1 MPRTTEHGMVGNGVL
16 NAELAKPPV
25 RQIDLHL
32 RAQPTF
38 CADCK
43 HVADDQHP
51 DHQQQ
56 INLRPPG
63 MRVIGRELLVH
74 PTPIENG
81 IDLSNQMIW
90 RHYLVQIKRIKELT
104 LPDFPPPHHE
114 PPPSES
120 PLQATKSRASD
131 SLNES
136 FATESPQKRT
146 SGLSRE
152 MSALCQ
158 KRTFR
163 TAVK

>member
-1 MPRTTEHGMVGNGVL
+1 
-16 NAELAKPPV
+16 
-25 RQIDLHL
+25 
-32 RAQPTF
+32 
-38 CADCK
+38 
-43 HVADDQHP
+43 
-51 DHQQQ
+51 
-56 INLRPPG
+56 
-63 MRVIGRELLVH
+63 MRVIGRELMVH
-74 PTPIENG
+74 PTQIENG

-120 PLQATKSRASD
+120 PLQATESRASD

-146 SGLSRE
+146 SVEPVG

-158 KRTFR
+158 KRTLCSAAKNVAIR
-163 TAVK
+163 SPRRRRYRSAAGS